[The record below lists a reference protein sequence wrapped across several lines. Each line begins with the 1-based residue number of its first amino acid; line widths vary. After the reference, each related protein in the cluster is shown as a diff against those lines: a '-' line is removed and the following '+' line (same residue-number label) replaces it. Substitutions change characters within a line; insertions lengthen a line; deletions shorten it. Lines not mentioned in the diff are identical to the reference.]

1 MKNKKIYLFTI
12 TSFFFMGAGLI
23 FAQDKTTV
31 KLPDLSIHS
40 VIFDP
45 EPKEGQPLGAVK
57 ILVHNHGTADAP
69 VNEFRFECLAVD
81 CDDDNDCLQISQALK
96 GQMTVPAVKQ
106 DAEVEVKWAPDS
118 SLRWV
123 KGNFIISAI
132 IDPENKIQEASEVNN
147 INQSVIYLK
156 QFAPETK

>member
-1 MKNKKIYLFTI
+1 MKNKKIYLSVTI
-12 TSFFFMGAGLI
+12 SIFFISAGLV
-23 FAQDKTTV
+23 FAQDKTSI
-31 KLPDLSIHS
+31 KLPDLSIHA

-45 EPKEGQPLGAVK
+45 EPKEGQPLGTVK

-69 VNEFRFECLAVD
+69 VNELKFECLAVD
-81 CDDDNDCLQISQALK
+81 CDDDSDCLQISQALK

-106 DAEVEVKWAPDS
+106 DSEVEVKWVLDPF
-118 SLRWV
+118 LRWV

-132 IDPENKIQEASEVNN
+132 IDPENKIQEANEVNN